1 MSAPE
6 EKKCTCGCQACRS
19 GNHCGNYGAVLRQT
33 LTNRERDA
41 VQDVVLADGQL
52 VDTGALP

>member
-19 GNHCGNYGAVLRQT
+19 GNHCGNYGAGCQRFYGK
-33 LTNRERDA
+33 R
-41 VQDVVLADGQL
+41 
-52 VDTGALP
+52 